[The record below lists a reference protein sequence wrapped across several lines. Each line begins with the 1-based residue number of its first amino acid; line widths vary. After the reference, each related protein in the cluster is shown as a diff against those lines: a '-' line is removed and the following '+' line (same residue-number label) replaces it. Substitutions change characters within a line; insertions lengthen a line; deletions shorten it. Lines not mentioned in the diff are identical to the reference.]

1 MRDIFK
7 EDSLICTNQFEEH
20 SKYYGAV
27 APPIVQTSLFAFK
40 DWDSFLGGIT
50 KERENYVYSRGV
62 NPTVE
67 MLEKKIAG
75 LERGEKAKCFASGMA
90 AISSTLFTLLENGD
104 HVLFLNNVYGPAVA
118 YTTALKKFGV
128 EFTNVFVENLSDIKN
143 NIKENTKLIYMES
156 PSTMNMDILDL
167 EAVAK
172 IAKEKNILTA
182 IDNTWATPLN
192 QKPLTMGIDVVLHSC
207 TKFMGGH
214 SDTVGG
220 AVVGSYE
227 LVDKIF
233 EIGYQLG
240 GGIMAPFD
248 AWLIM
253 RGLRTLPQRMKWQK
267 ESVEKFIEVLKASP
281 KVRKINHPLCYT
293 EEKRELFEKQMNGY
307 SSLFSVEV
315 DFKDYDDVRN
325 FMNEFK
331 VFKLG
336 VSWGGYES
344 LVLTPNYGNNVEGL
358 EAGRISKDTVRF
370 YVGLEDVEV
379 LIEDVTRALN
389 VIK

>member
-1 MRDIFK
+1 MRDTFSQ
-7 EDSLICTNQFEEH
+7 DSLLCTAEFEDH
-20 SKYYGAV
+20 SQYFGAV
-27 APPIVQTSLFAFK
+27 APPIMQTSLFAFK

-67 MLEKKIAG
+67 ILEKKIAG
-75 LERGEKAKCFASGMA
+75 LERGEKCKCFASGMA
-90 AISSTLFTLLENGD
+90 AISSTLFTLLQGGD

-128 EFTNVFVENLSDIKN
+128 EFTNVFVDSLDDIKS

-167 EAVAK
+167 EAVSK

-192 QKPLTMGIDVVLHSC
+192 QKPLTMGIDIVLHSC

-220 AVVGSYE
+220 ALIGSYE

-233 EIGYQLG
+233 ETGYQLG
-240 GGIMAPFD
+240 GGIMSPFD
-248 AWLIM
+248 AWLII
-253 RGLRTLPQRMKWQK
+253 RGLRTLPQRMQWQK
-267 ESVEKFIEVLKASP
+267 KSIEKFIETLKASP
-281 KVRKINHPLCYT
+281 KVRKINHPLCFT
-293 EEKRELFEKQMNGY
+293 DEKRELFEKQMNGY

-331 VFKLG
+331 IFKLG

-344 LVLTPNYGNNVEGL
+344 LVLTPNYGHNVEGL
-358 EAGRISKDTVRF
+358 KAGKISKDIVRF
-370 YVGLEDVEV
+370 YVGLENVDV

>member
-1 MRDIFK
+1 MRDTFSQ
-7 EDSLICTNQFEEH
+7 DSLLCTAEFEDH
-20 SKYYGAV
+20 SQYFGAV
-27 APPIVQTSLFAFK
+27 APPIMQTSLFAFK

-67 MLEKKIAG
+67 ILEKKIAG
-75 LERGEKAKCFASGMA
+75 LERGEKCKCFASGMA
-90 AISSTLFTLLENGD
+90 AISSTLFTLLEGGD

-128 EFTNVFVENLSDIKN
+128 EFTNVFVDSLEDIKA

-167 EAVAK
+167 EAVSE
-172 IAKEKNILTA
+172 IAKERNILTA

-192 QKPLTMGIDVVLHSC
+192 QKPLTMGIDIVLHSC

-220 AVVGSYE
+220 AVIGSYE

-233 EIGYQLG
+233 ETGYQLG
-240 GGIMAPFD
+240 GGIMSPFD
-248 AWLIM
+248 AWLII
-253 RGLRTLPQRMKWQK
+253 RGLRTLPQRMEWQK
-267 ESVEKFIEVLKASP
+267 KSIEKFIETLQASP

-293 EEKRELFEKQMNGY
+293 GEKKELFDKQMNGY

-344 LVLTPNYGNNVEGL
+344 LVLTPNYGHNVEGL
-358 EAGRISKDTVRF
+358 EAGNISKDIVRF
-370 YVGLEDVEV
+370 YVGLENVDI
-379 LIEDVTRALN
+379 LIDDVTRALD